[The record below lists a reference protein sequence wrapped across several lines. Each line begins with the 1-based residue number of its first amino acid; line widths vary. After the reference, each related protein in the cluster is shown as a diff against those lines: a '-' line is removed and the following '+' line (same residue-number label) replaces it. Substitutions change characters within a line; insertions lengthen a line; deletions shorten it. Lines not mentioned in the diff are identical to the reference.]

1 VHALSPGHGKTIVG
15 AYLIGSR
22 GTPRHAVFLGSTVTI
37 THTLGVFVTGFATLY
52 ASRFIVPERLFPIL
66 SLISAL
72 LVLGMGALLLV
83 QRTRLAYPALSSGKK
98 GPAEFQRVASANGF
112 PRGRGLIFAQA
123 PGHDHGHLG
132 TMHSHGGAMHSHLP
146 PGAPG
151 EKVTW
156 RSLLT
161 LGISGGLVP
170 CPSAMVLLLAAVALN
185 KTAYGMLLVVAFSVG
200 LAITLTAV
208 GLAFLYARN
217 RFRKPRP
224 GARWPQLLPVWSAG
238 MITALGIGLCFAAL
252 RNF

>member
-1 VHALSPGHGKTIVG
+1 
-15 AYLIGSR
+15 
-22 GTPRHAVFLGSTVTI
+22 
-37 THTLGVFVTGFATLY
+37 
-52 ASRFIVPERLFPIL
+52 
-66 SLISAL
+66 
-72 LVLGMGALLLV
+72 
-83 QRTRLAYPALSSGKK
+83 
-98 GPAEFQRVASANGF
+98 
-112 PRGRGLIFAQA
+112 
-123 PGHDHGHLG
+123 
-132 TMHSHGGAMHSHLP
+132 MHSHLP
-146 PGAPG
+146 PGASG
-151 EKVTW
+151 GKVTW

-252 RNF
+252 RNY